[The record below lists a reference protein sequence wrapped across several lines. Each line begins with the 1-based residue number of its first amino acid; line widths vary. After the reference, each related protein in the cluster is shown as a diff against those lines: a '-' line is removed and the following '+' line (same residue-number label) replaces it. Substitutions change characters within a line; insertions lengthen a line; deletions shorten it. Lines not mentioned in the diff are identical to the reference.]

1 MKRILCILDG
11 MTDPDFRAEAYPN
24 LSHMAR
30 LESIDTTQ
38 GREPESLGCILRLL
52 GVTEVPAHLR
62 GYAEALGWGIPVDAG
77 SLVLRGS
84 WFARDAAGRCTVP
97 IPGPR
102 FLPQPLPQCRYHA
115 LGQYKGLLIF
125 PDFGEFAEKMV
136 TFPPYLCAGRPARE
150 LCPRGCE
157 AVRQVFQAQLA
168 GDRCL
173 IPWGQSTG
181 ASLPPFPRKA
191 AVVSGTAV
199 VKGIGKLLG
208 MEVLELPEA
217 TGDVDTDLSAK
228 AARTLEAAERFPF
241 VLLHINGADEAAHRR
256 DRAEKEAFLHRVDR
270 VLLPALLSSPHSL
283 WLTADHGSDPATG
296 KHTAGPQ
303 PVFYRPALPGN
314 RIGDNI

>member
-11 MTDPDFRAEAYPN
+11 MTDPDFRAEAYQN
-24 LSHMAR
+24 LSHMER
-30 LESIDTTQ
+30 LDPIDTTR

-52 GVTEVPAHLR
+52 GVREVPTHLR
-62 GYAEALGWGIPVDAG
+62 GYAEALGWGVPVDAG

-97 IPGPR
+97 IPGP
-102 FLPQPLPQCRYHA
+102 QSLPQCRYHA

-125 PDFGEFAEKMV
+125 PGLGEFAEKMV

-157 AVRQVFQAQLA
+157 AVRRVFQAQLTE
-168 GDRCL
+168 DRCL

-181 ASLPPFPRKA
+181 ASLPPFPQKA

-228 AARTLEAAERFPF
+228 AARTLEAAEHVPF

-256 DRAEKEAFLHRVDR
+256 NREEKEAFLRRVDQ
-270 VLLPALLSSPHSL
+270 VLLPALLSSRHSIY
-283 WLTADHGSDPATG
+283 LTADHGCDPATG
-296 KHTAGPQ
+296 KHTAGAQ
-303 PVFYRPALPGN
+303 PVFYRPALPADQIGN
-314 RIGDNI
+314 NI